1 MMMGHATLW
10 AVVLAT
16 TCLITATDS
25 QLTGCVGDV
34 VLVVDT
40 SASVGAQ
47 NFNNMKN
54 GIELFINDSFTNYP
68 NVRVGYVM
76 YGTSVTQSVGLNGQA
91 NQASLL
97 NQLRSATYPVNAQE
111 NTHLGINQ
119 AASIL
124 NTQARSGS
132 PKIMIVITDS
142 LSDNQAA
149 TITAANNARAAG
161 ITIYVIGIEAS
172 VTGSASLLDNFRQE
186 LQQIASAPSIVTRIS
201 DYSLLTNSLGNLP
214 NAICAVQIISNMVSQ
229 TVFTSQ
235 TIILSVSLNQN
246 GITGGVWAKNG
257 GALPNDG
264 RISVSVDNQFQRL
277 TIVNAQQSDAAT
289 YSFAIAGQSRSATVS
304 VTAGIIQ
311 WTVRQTR
318 TIGSTVTLTVNLLN
332 GNCNQGTWT
341 QNFVT
346 FALGGRRSY
355 STSNNCR
362 THTLTITNV
371 QLSDQGTY
379 RFTYNTQQVS
389 SELTV
394 STSSAPVNGG
404 FNEWTAW
411 SQPQCSVT
419 CGTGATKTVFRS
431 RTCDNPEPLNG
442 GANCTGQFTESAL
455 TNCGLVGCP
464 VNGGVTQWTTWN
476 SASVTCPQ
484 TCGTTSQKIT
494 ERRRTCT
501 NPTPVNGG
509 TFCSET
515 LLETRTESCGLT
527 NACPTVVNGGVSE
540 WGVWTNPTCSV
551 TCGTSATKVIQR
563 FRTCTNPP
571 PSPGGANCVENLVES
586 AEVNCAL
593 TGCPVNGGLSQ
604 WGEWNSATAPCPFTC
619 GFTATKI
626 VNRFRQCNN
635 PIPVFGGLTCPE
647 SLIESKT
654 VTCGLQNC
662 ATAVNGGVGQWA
674 SWNTA
679 SVACPVT
686 CGVSAVKTITRTRQ
700 CNNPPP
706 SNGGRQCL
714 ENLSESTQVNCGL
727 IGCPVD
733 GGVSQWESW
742 NTNSV
747 QCPVTCGVTATK
759 TIERI
764 RRCNNPPPSNGG
776 ASCTQGLVQT
786 STVSCNTPACAVVV
800 NGGVSLWGAWS
811 DTACSVTC
819 GEATKVIRRTRT
831 CTNPLPSNGGQFC
844 VENLSQSA
852 QVSCGLVGCPVNGG
866 VGQWGQWSSATCT
879 VSCGSTATYQATRT
893 RPCNNPIPANGGSF
907 CTQPISETTFLSCG
921 LPACPVAVDGGVSQW
936 SQFSNP
942 SCSVTCG
949 STATKFITR
958 NRLCN
963 NPPPSNGGRDCLT
976 IGLPLTQTNE
986 VNCGLVDCPVAGG
999 VSQWGQWSIPACT
1012 VTCGVSA
1019 VRVITRTRTCT
1030 NPPPSNG
1037 GAFCTESLSNTAL
1050 RSCGLGACPV
1060 PVNGGLSQWTQWSI
1074 VPCTRTCGSFNTL
1087 ATRVRQC
1094 NSPAPSNGG
1103 ADCVGDTFQTQ
1114 TRSCGLP
1121 ICPVDGGLTQWTQ
1134 WSGLTCTR
1142 TCGVSETGTVVR
1154 SRSCTNP
1161 APQNG
1166 GNNCTGS
1173 TFEAQNRNCGF
1184 SACPINGGL
1193 TQWTQWNVP
1202 NCPQTCGST
1211 ATLTAT
1217 RTRSCSNPVPQF
1229 GGRDCTGLGNVF
1241 ENQVRS
1247 CGLSACPTDGGLSFW
1262 TQWSIPSCSVTC
1274 GTTAS
1279 RVVTRTRSCTNPP
1292 PSDGGRDCTGL
1303 GATFDSETRNCGLSP
1318 CPINGGLTQWSQWN
1332 VPNCPRTCGST
1343 ATLTATRTRSCTNPV
1358 PQSGGRDCTGL
1369 GNVFENQV
1377 RNCGLSACP
1386 TDGGL
1391 SLWTQWSVPSC
1402 SVTCGTTAS
1411 RVVTRTRSCTN
1422 PPPSDGGRDCTG
1434 LGATFD
1440 SETRNCGLSPCPTDG
1455 GLSLWTQWSVPSC
1468 SVTCGVTATRVVT
1481 RTRSCTN
1488 PPPSDGGR
1496 DCTGL
1501 GVTFDS
1507 ETRNCNFSP
1516 CPIDGGVTPW
1526 SQWTLSTCS
1535 ATCGGDANR
1544 VATRFRTCTDPRPSD
1559 GGKDCTE
1566 VLSETTSRT
1575 CGFGPCPI
1583 DGGVTQWAQ
1592 WSDPGCSVTCGTS
1605 ATKTLTRTRTCTN
1618 PTPQFGGR
1626 VCTELLSENTVR
1638 NCGLQSCAVNGG
1650 ISQWT
1655 SWVVP
1660 QCFLTCGTT
1669 ITVTATRQRFCNNP
1683 PPRNGGFNCTESRVD
1698 SQVRSCGLS
1707 TCPNDGG
1714 ISQWTQWSL
1723 TPCGVTCGINVQRT
1737 ASRQRF
1743 CNNPFPSFGGRNC
1756 SESRFQ
1762 SETRNC
1768 GLNPCP
1774 IDGGVSQWTSWTVP
1788 PCGVTCGSAATTTIT
1803 RVRFCNNPFPQNGGR
1818 NCTQSRTE
1826 SLVRNCGL
1834 PTCAVDGGFNQWS
1847 QWSLGVCPATCGA
1860 GFTRSATRVRFC
1872 NSPTPSDGG
1881 RNCTGA
1887 FTETTTRSCFLTPC
1901 PIDGGLTQWSQW
1913 SVPTCPFTCG
1923 ASITR
1928 TASRTR
1934 SCTNPIPQ
1942 NGGRNCTGN
1951 RFETET
1957 RSCNL
1962 PSCPV
1967 DGDVT
1972 EWIQWTGAACVL
1984 TCGTSATRQV
1994 TRTRTCTNPR
2004 PTNGGQGCS
2013 EILFQSTTRS
2023 CGHPECPV
2031 DGGLSQWTQWNDP
2044 PCAVTCGPSAS
2055 KVVSRTRLCNSPVPS
2070 NGGRPCTGLLV
2081 ETESRTCGLGNCPVN
2096 GGLSLWTQ
2104 WSDPP
2109 CPTTCGAS
2117 ARKTVSRSRTCT
2129 NPRPQF
2135 GGQDC
2140 PEPITETTTRLCGN
2154 SACPVDGGLTA
2165 WTEWS
2170 NPPCSVT
2177 CGTAATKRVQRTR
2190 SCSNP
2195 APRNNG
2201 TQCVG
2206 DLTEQAIRPCNL
2218 GQCPV
2223 VILGLCRTAQ
2233 QINGVGYR
2241 YHPTDCDKYLQCYYN
2256 PNGYVVGVYR
2266 SCPFGYYWDQR
2277 TLRCDFPWRV
2287 NCPLEKCN
2295 GSCVANYNMEGSCR
2309 AHWVCEKGLSRG
2321 DCCPMGF
2328 RYVVGQGCRP
2338 DFYCRDLCP
2347 TPCAS
2352 RDVCD
2357 KRPDWGNNPMS
2368 YNISVGLL
2376 GWMRA
2381 SCVQGTYFDLMDCG
2395 CGIPMNASCTPDYS
2409 LDFNNDNALT
2419 TARQSWLTT
2428 QGVSILNGYGLFDGT
2443 GHMFFNI
2450 SQKAPAVDCPLIVR
2464 FRFSESQTVTGRRI
2478 LVSTSDCYKSNTLV
2492 IAIDQNSVIFEMT
2505 SVYGQLINM
2514 PVSLAGFSNFE
2525 WKTVTM
2531 VYDGKM
2537 ITGVVE
2543 SANLKYMQQQFAPEM
2558 SIMQCGMRFG
2568 SDGSMSAAERF
2579 IGNLDSMSVYRC
2591 NPGNLF

>member
-1 MMMGHATLW
+1 MQGGKLAVMSQRTILVVTLV
-10 AVVLAT
+10 AYLAIVT
-16 TCLITATDS
+16 NS

-40 SASVGAQ
+40 SASVGAT

-54 GIELFINDSFTNYP
+54 GVELFINDSFANYP

-97 NQLRSATYPVNAQE
+97 NQLRSATYPFNAQE

-119 AASIL
+119 AANIL

-132 PKIMIVITDS
+132 PKLMIVITDS

-149 TITAANNARAAG
+149 TITAAANARAAG

-186 LQQIASAPSIVTRIS
+186 LQQIASVPSIVTRIS

-346 FALGGRRSY
+346 FTLGVARSY

-431 RTCDNPEPLNG
+431 RTCDNPEPVNG
-442 GANCTGQFTESAL
+442 GANCTGQFTELAL

-464 VNGGVTQWTTWN
+464 VNGGVTEWTTWN
-476 SASVTCPQ
+476 SGSVTCPQ
-484 TCGTTSQKIT
+484 TCGTTAQKIT

-509 TFCSET
+509 TFCGET

-527 NACPTVVNGGVSE
+527 NACPTVVNGGVSQ

-571 PSPGGANCVENLVES
+571 PSPGGANCVDNLVES
-586 AEVNCAL
+586 AVVNCAL

-604 WGEWNSATAPCPFTC
+604 WSEWNSATAPCPLTC

-626 VNRFRQCNN
+626 VNRLRQCNN

-654 VTCGLQNC
+654 VTCGLPNC

-742 NTNSV
+742 NTNTV
-747 QCPVTCGVTATK
+747 QCPVTCGLTATK

-800 NGGVSLWGAWS
+800 NGGVSQWGAWS
-811 DTACSVTC
+811 DTACAVTC

-831 CTNPLPSNGGQFC
+831 CTNPPPSNGGQFC

-866 VGQWGQWSSATCT
+866 VGQWGQWSAATCT
-879 VSCGSTATYQATRT
+879 VSCGSTATYQASRT

-949 STATKFITR
+949 STASKFITR
-958 NRLCN
+958 TRLCN

-1019 VRVITRTRTCT
+1019 VRVITRTRGCT

-1050 RSCGLGACPV
+1050 RSCGLGACPG
-1060 PVNGGLSQWTQWSI
+1060 PVNGGLSQWTPWSV
-1074 VPCTRTCGSFNTL
+1074 VPCTRSCGTFNTL
-1087 ATRVRQC
+1087 ATRVRKC

-1121 ICPVDGGLTQWTQ
+1121 ICAVPVNGGLSQWTQWSIVPCTRTCGLFNTLATRVRQCNSPAPSNGGADCVGDTFQSQTRSCGLPICAVDGGFTQWTQ

-1142 TCGVSETGTVVR
+1142 TCGLSESGTVVR
-1154 SRSCTNP
+1154 TRSCTNP

-1166 GNNCTGS
+1166 ENNCTGS

-1184 SACPINGGL
+1184 SP
-1193 TQWTQWNVP
+1193 
-1202 NCPQTCGST
+1202 
-1211 ATLTAT
+1211 
-1217 RTRSCSNPVPQF
+1217 
-1229 GGRDCTGLGNVF
+1229 
-1241 ENQVRS
+1241 
-1247 CGLSACPTDGGLSFW
+1247 CPTDSGLSLW

-1279 RVVTRTRSCTNPP
+1279 RVVTRTRSCTNPA

-1303 GATFDSETRNCGLSP
+1303 GATFDSETRNCNLS
-1318 CPINGGLTQWSQWN
+1318 
-1332 VPNCPRTCGST
+1332 
-1343 ATLTATRTRSCTNPV
+1343 
-1358 PQSGGRDCTGL
+1358 
-1369 GNVFENQV
+1369 
-1377 RNCGLSACP
+1377 
-1386 TDGGL
+1386 
-1391 SLWTQWSVPSC
+1391 
-1402 SVTCGTTAS
+1402 
-1411 RVVTRTRSCTN
+1411 
-1422 PPPSDGGRDCTG
+1422 
-1434 LGATFD
+1434 
-1440 SETRNCGLSPCPTDG
+1440 
-1455 GLSLWTQWSVPSC
+1455 
-1468 SVTCGVTATRVVT
+1468 
-1481 RTRSCTN
+1481 
-1488 PPPSDGGR
+1488 
-1496 DCTGL
+1496 
-1501 GVTFDS
+1501 
-1507 ETRNCNFSP
+1507 
-1516 CPIDGGVTPW
+1516 
-1526 SQWTLSTCS
+1526 
-1535 ATCGGDANR
+1535 
-1544 VATRFRTCTDPRPSD
+1544 
-1559 GGKDCTE
+1559 
-1566 VLSETTSRT
+1566 
-1575 CGFGPCPI
+1575 PCPI

-1605 ATKTLTRTRTCTN
+1605 ATKTLARARTCSN

-1626 VCTELLSENTVR
+1626 VCTETLSENTVR
-1638 NCGLQSCAVNGG
+1638 NCGLQSCAG
-1650 ISQWT
+1650 
-1655 SWVVP
+1655 
-1660 QCFLTCGTT
+1660 
-1669 ITVTATRQRFCNNP
+1669 
-1683 PPRNGGFNCTESRVD
+1683 E
-1698 SQVRSCGLS
+1698 
-1707 TCPNDGG
+1707 DG
-1714 ISQWTQWSL
+1714 L
-1723 TPCGVTCGINVQRT
+1723 TP
-1737 ASRQRF
+1737 
-1743 CNNPFPSFGGRNC
+1743 
-1756 SESRFQ
+1756 
-1762 SETRNC
+1762 
-1768 GLNPCP
+1768 
-1774 IDGGVSQWTSWTVP
+1774 W
-1788 PCGVTCGSAATTTIT
+1788 
-1803 RVRFCNNPFPQNGGR
+1803 
-1818 NCTQSRTE
+1818 
-1826 SLVRNCGL
+1826 
-1834 PTCAVDGGFNQWS
+1834 
-1847 QWSLGVCPATCGA
+1847 
-1860 GFTRSATRVRFC
+1860 
-1872 NSPTPSDGG
+1872 
-1881 RNCTGA
+1881 
-1887 FTETTTRSCFLTPC
+1887 
-1901 PIDGGLTQWSQW
+1901 
-1913 SVPTCPFTCG
+1913 
-1923 ASITR
+1923 
-1928 TASRTR
+1928 
-1934 SCTNPIPQ
+1934 
-1942 NGGRNCTGN
+1942 
-1951 RFETET
+1951 
-1957 RSCNL
+1957 
-1962 PSCPV
+1962 
-1967 DGDVT
+1967 T
-1972 EWIQWTGAACVL
+1972 EWAGEPCVL
-1984 TCGTSATRQV
+1984 TVS
-1994 TRTRTCTNPR
+1994 RTRTCTR
-2004 PTNGGQGCS
+2004 PTPTTGGQGCS
-2013 EILFQSTTRS
+2013 R
-2023 CGHPECPV
+2023 
-2031 DGGLSQWTQWNDP
+2031 D
-2044 PCAVTCGPSAS
+2044 
-2055 KVVSRTRLCNSPVPS
+2055 
-2070 NGGRPCTGLLV
+2070 LV
-2081 ETESRTCGLGNCPVN
+2081 
-2096 GGLSLWTQ
+2096 Q
-2104 WSDPP
+2104 
-2109 CPTTCGAS
+2109 
-2117 ARKTVSRSRTCT
+2117 
-2129 NPRPQF
+2129 
-2135 GGQDC
+2135 
-2140 PEPITETTTRLCGN
+2140 TTTRR
-2154 SACPVDGGLTA
+2154 
-2165 WTEWS
+2165 
-2170 NPPCSVT
+2170 CS
-2177 CGTAATKRVQRTR
+2177 
-2190 SCSNP
+2190 
-2195 APRNNG
+2195 
-2201 TQCVG
+2201 
-2206 DLTEQAIRPCNL
+2206 
-2218 GQCPV
+2218 
-2223 VILGLCRTAQ
+2223 
-2233 QINGVGYR
+2233 
-2241 YHPTDCDKYLQCYYN
+2241 PTDCKSKY
-2256 PNGYVVGVYR
+2256 GRSVVR
-2266 SCPFGYYWDQR
+2266 QNQR
-2277 TLRCDFPWRV
+2277 
-2287 NCPLEKCN
+2287 K
-2295 GSCVANYNMEGSCR
+2295 
-2309 AHWVCEKGLSRG
+2309 
-2321 DCCPMGF
+2321 
-2328 RYVVGQGCRP
+2328 
-2338 DFYCRDLCP
+2338 
-2347 TPCAS
+2347 
-2352 RDVCD
+2352 
-2357 KRPDWGNNPMS
+2357 
-2368 YNISVGLL
+2368 
-2376 GWMRA
+2376 
-2381 SCVQGTYFDLMDCG
+2381 VQ
-2395 CGIPMNASCTPDYS
+2395 S
-2409 LDFNNDNALT
+2409 
-2419 TARQSWLTT
+2419 
-2428 QGVSILNGYGLFDGT
+2428 
-2443 GHMFFNI
+2443 
-2450 SQKAPAVDCPLIVR
+2450 
-2464 FRFSESQTVTGRRI
+2464 
-2478 LVSTSDCYKSNTLV
+2478 
-2492 IAIDQNSVIFEMT
+2492 
-2505 SVYGQLINM
+2505 
-2514 PVSLAGFSNFE
+2514 
-2525 WKTVTM
+2525 
-2531 VYDGKM
+2531 
-2537 ITGVVE
+2537 
-2543 SANLKYMQQQFAPEM
+2543 PEM
-2558 SIMQCGMRFG
+2558 
-2568 SDGSMSAAERF
+2568 
-2579 IGNLDSMSVYRC
+2579 N
-2591 NPGNLF
+2591 

>member
-1184 SACPINGGL
+1184 SACPI
-1193 TQWTQWNVP
+1193 
-1202 NCPQTCGST
+1202 
-1211 ATLTAT
+1211 
-1217 RTRSCSNPVPQF
+1217 
-1229 GGRDCTGLGNVF
+1229 
-1241 ENQVRS
+1241 
-1247 CGLSACPTDGGLSFW
+1247 
-1262 TQWSIPSCSVTC
+1262 
-1274 GTTAS
+1274 
-1279 RVVTRTRSCTNPP
+1279 
-1292 PSDGGRDCTGL
+1292 
-1303 GATFDSETRNCGLSP
+1303 
-1318 CPINGGLTQWSQWN
+1318 
-1332 VPNCPRTCGST
+1332 
-1343 ATLTATRTRSCTNPV
+1343 
-1358 PQSGGRDCTGL
+1358 
-1369 GNVFENQV
+1369 
-1377 RNCGLSACP
+1377 
-1386 TDGGL
+1386 
-1391 SLWTQWSVPSC
+1391 
-1402 SVTCGTTAS
+1402 
-1411 RVVTRTRSCTN
+1411 
-1422 PPPSDGGRDCTG
+1422 
-1434 LGATFD
+1434 
-1440 SETRNCGLSPCPTDG
+1440 
-1455 GLSLWTQWSVPSC
+1455 
-1468 SVTCGVTATRVVT
+1468 
-1481 RTRSCTN
+1481 
-1488 PPPSDGGR
+1488 
-1496 DCTGL
+1496 
-1501 GVTFDS
+1501 
-1507 ETRNCNFSP
+1507 
-1516 CPIDGGVTPW
+1516 
-1526 SQWTLSTCS
+1526 
-1535 ATCGGDANR
+1535 
-1544 VATRFRTCTDPRPSD
+1544 
-1559 GGKDCTE
+1559 
-1566 VLSETTSRT
+1566 
-1575 CGFGPCPI
+1575 

>member
-16 TCLITATDS
+16 TCLITATNS

-47 NFNNMKN
+47 NFENMKN
-54 GIELFINDSFTNYP
+54 GIELFINDSFANYP
-68 NVRVGYVM
+68 NVQAGYVM

-97 NQLRSATYPVNAQE
+97 NQLRSATYPFNALE

-132 PKIMIVITDS
+132 PKLMIVITDS
-142 LSDNQAA
+142 LSDNQGA
-149 TITAANNARAAG
+149 TITAATNARTAG

-214 NAICAVQIISNMVSQ
+214 NAICAVQIISNMASQ

-304 VTAGIIQ
+304 VTAGIVG

-346 FALGGRRSY
+346 FAPGGRRSY
-355 STSNNCR
+355 STSNNCL

-394 STSSAPVNGG
+394 STSSAPINGG
-404 FNEWTAW
+404 FSEWTAW

-431 RTCDNPEPLNG
+431 RTCDSPEPLNG
-442 GANCTGQFTESAL
+442 GANCTGQFTESAV

-476 SASVTCPQ
+476 SGSVTCPQ
-484 TCGTTSQKIT
+484 TCGTNAQKIT

-501 NPTPVNGG
+501 SPTPVNGG

-527 NACPTVVNGGVSE
+527 NNCPTVVNGGVSE

-586 AEVNCAL
+586 AVVNCAL

-654 VTCGLQNC
+654 VTCGLPNC

-733 GGVSQWESW
+733 GGVSEWESW

-747 QCPVTCGVTATK
+747 QCPLTCGLTATK

-786 STVSCNTPACAVVV
+786 STVSCNTPACAVAV
-800 NGGVSLWGAWS
+800 NGGVSQWAAWS
-811 DTACSVTC
+811 DTACAVTC

-831 CTNPLPSNGGQFC
+831 CTNPPPSNGGQFC
-844 VENLSQSA
+844 VESLSQSA

-866 VGQWGQWSSATCT
+866 VGQWGQWSASTCT

-893 RPCNNPIPANGGSF
+893 RPCNNPTPANGGSF

-936 SQFSNP
+936 TQFSNP

-958 NRLCN
+958 TRLCN

-1030 NPPPSNG
+1030 NPTPSNG

-1154 SRSCTNP
+1154 TRSCTNP

-1173 TFEAQNRNCGF
+1173 TFETQNRNCGF
-1184 SACPINGGL
+1184 SACPI
-1193 TQWTQWNVP
+1193 
-1202 NCPQTCGST
+1202 
-1211 ATLTAT
+1211 
-1217 RTRSCSNPVPQF
+1217 
-1229 GGRDCTGLGNVF
+1229 
-1241 ENQVRS
+1241 
-1247 CGLSACPTDGGLSFW
+1247 
-1262 TQWSIPSCSVTC
+1262 
-1274 GTTAS
+1274 
-1279 RVVTRTRSCTNPP
+1279 
-1292 PSDGGRDCTGL
+1292 
-1303 GATFDSETRNCGLSP
+1303 
-1318 CPINGGLTQWSQWN
+1318 
-1332 VPNCPRTCGST
+1332 
-1343 ATLTATRTRSCTNPV
+1343 
-1358 PQSGGRDCTGL
+1358 
-1369 GNVFENQV
+1369 
-1377 RNCGLSACP
+1377 
-1386 TDGGL
+1386 
-1391 SLWTQWSVPSC
+1391 
-1402 SVTCGTTAS
+1402 
-1411 RVVTRTRSCTN
+1411 
-1422 PPPSDGGRDCTG
+1422 
-1434 LGATFD
+1434 
-1440 SETRNCGLSPCPTDG
+1440 
-1455 GLSLWTQWSVPSC
+1455 
-1468 SVTCGVTATRVVT
+1468 
-1481 RTRSCTN
+1481 
-1488 PPPSDGGR
+1488 
-1496 DCTGL
+1496 
-1501 GVTFDS
+1501 
-1507 ETRNCNFSP
+1507 
-1516 CPIDGGVTPW
+1516 
-1526 SQWTLSTCS
+1526 
-1535 ATCGGDANR
+1535 
-1544 VATRFRTCTDPRPSD
+1544 
-1559 GGKDCTE
+1559 
-1566 VLSETTSRT
+1566 
-1575 CGFGPCPI
+1575 
-1583 DGGVTQWAQ
+1583 DGGVTQWGQ

-1626 VCTELLSENTVR
+1626 VCTELLNENTVR
-1638 NCGLQSCAVNGG
+1638 NCGLQSCSVNGG

-1683 PPRNGGFNCTESRVD
+1683 PPRNGGLNCTETRVE
-1698 SQVRSCGLS
+1698 SEVRSCGLS
-1707 TCPNDGG
+1707 NCPIDGG
-1714 ISQWTQWSL
+1714 ISQWTQWTE

-1774 IDGGVSQWTSWTVP
+1774 IDGGVSEWTSWTVP
-1788 PCGVTCGSAATTTIT
+1788 PCGVTCGSLATRTIT
-1803 RVRFCNNPFPQNGGR
+1803 RVRFCNNPFPQYGGR

-1881 RNCTGA
+1881 RNCTEA

-1923 ASITR
+1923 TSITR

-1972 EWIQWTGAACVL
+1972 EWIEWTGAACVL
-1984 TCGTSATRQV
+1984 TCGTSATRVV

-2013 EILFQSTTRS
+2013 ETLFQSTTRS

-2140 PEPITETTTRLCGN
+2140 PEPLEETTTRLCGN

-2357 KRPDWGNNPMS
+2357 KRPDWGNDPMS

-2395 CGIPMNASCTPDYS
+2395 CGIPMNASCTPDYT

-2428 QGVSILNGYGLFDGT
+2428 EGVSILNGYALFDGN

-2558 SIMQCGMRFG
+2558 SIMQCGMRFA

>member
-1318 CPINGGLTQWSQWN
+1318 CPI
-1332 VPNCPRTCGST
+1332 
-1343 ATLTATRTRSCTNPV
+1343 
-1358 PQSGGRDCTGL
+1358 
-1369 GNVFENQV
+1369 
-1377 RNCGLSACP
+1377 
-1386 TDGGL
+1386 
-1391 SLWTQWSVPSC
+1391 
-1402 SVTCGTTAS
+1402 
-1411 RVVTRTRSCTN
+1411 
-1422 PPPSDGGRDCTG
+1422 
-1434 LGATFD
+1434 
-1440 SETRNCGLSPCPTDG
+1440 
-1455 GLSLWTQWSVPSC
+1455 
-1468 SVTCGVTATRVVT
+1468 
-1481 RTRSCTN
+1481 
-1488 PPPSDGGR
+1488 
-1496 DCTGL
+1496 
-1501 GVTFDS
+1501 
-1507 ETRNCNFSP
+1507 
-1516 CPIDGGVTPW
+1516 
-1526 SQWTLSTCS
+1526 
-1535 ATCGGDANR
+1535 
-1544 VATRFRTCTDPRPSD
+1544 
-1559 GGKDCTE
+1559 
-1566 VLSETTSRT
+1566 
-1575 CGFGPCPI
+1575 